1 MAKEH
6 EFQQQ
11 ETGAPLP
18 DNLVEGRPFFRSRA
32 PTEGAGIGS
41 IASGGSVSQIE
52 ALRMLLRGLWRQ
64 ADFTPFYGSVS
75 TVAVLIRPREL
86 RGYLII
92 QNTSVASRLSIGIG
106 YAPTIATGI
115 LLLPGGGAYEPWA
128 VPQGDIW
135 MIADASCTFVG
146 YFAPG

>member
-1 MAKEH
+1 MAREH

-11 ETGAPLP
+11 EPGAPLP
-18 DNLVEGRPFFRSRA
+18 ENLGDGGRPFFRSRS
-32 PTEGAGIGS
+32 PTEGAGIGVP
-41 IASGGSVSQIE
+41 GGSVSQME
-52 ALRMLLRGLWRQ
+52 ALRLLLRGLWRQ
-64 ADFTPFYGSVS
+64 ADFTPFYGSVG
-75 TVAVLIRPREL
+75 TTATLIRPREA
-86 RGYLII
+86 RGYLIM
-92 QNTSVASRLSIGIG
+92 QNTSVAARLSIGIG

-135 MIADASCTFVG
+135 MIADSACTFVG